1 VELVHLV
8 EVVERLQIRALEA
21 RLLAQFPQCAIDDPL
36 VGFQAAGDALPQAGQ
51 DAAGSAA
58 EEQDLDAPGGVDAE
72 EPDVDQVRP
81 ERAQSRSNRSIG
93 TMKTVAP
100 PTSTSSG

>member
-1 VELVHLV
+1 VELVHLI
-8 EVVERLQIRALEA
+8 EVVERLEIRTTEA
-21 RLLAQFPQCAIDDPL
+21 SFLTQLAQGSIDDPF
-36 VGFQAAGDALPQAGQ
+36 VRFQAARDTLPQAGQ
-51 DAAGSAA
+51 DAARSAA
-58 EEQDLDAPGGVDAE
+58 EEQDLDAPCGVDPE
-72 EPDVDQVRP
+72 QPDVDQVRP